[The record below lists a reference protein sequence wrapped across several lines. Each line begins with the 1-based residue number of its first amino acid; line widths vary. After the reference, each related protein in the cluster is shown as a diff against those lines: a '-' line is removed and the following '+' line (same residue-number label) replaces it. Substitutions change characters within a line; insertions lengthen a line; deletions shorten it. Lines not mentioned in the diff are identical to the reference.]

1 METAFLMV
9 LRQREKFST
18 EREQRLGLVVG
29 ESLGT
34 EILKMLGT
42 RTPLFAHGIL
52 QHRGRFRRT

>member
-34 EILKMLGT
+34 EILKMIGT
-42 RTPLFAHGIL
+42 RTPLFAHGNSPA
-52 QHRGRFRRT
+52 